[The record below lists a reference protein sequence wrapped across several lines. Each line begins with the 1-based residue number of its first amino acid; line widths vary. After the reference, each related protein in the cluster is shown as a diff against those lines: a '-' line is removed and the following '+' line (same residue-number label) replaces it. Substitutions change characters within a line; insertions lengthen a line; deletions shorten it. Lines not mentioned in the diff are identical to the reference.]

1 MKKRVLNVLCLI
13 LAILIIASMFATFNA
28 EREKGSYTVSLQL
41 LTQQDKEWIIGEFGD
56 CNTIEEL
63 LSSIESFVADN
74 FIYKSS
80 VINQI
85 LLQSF
90 RFGKF
95 RKNFTGVCF
104 DFSCFVKTVCIVWA
118 ENKNI
123 DVKCYVIDCEL
134 ENKQAHSYNYLVTA
148 DKTYYMDFTQY
159 NTLAKKGKS
168 TDGTVFE
175 IGNKDMLEYSKW
187 LGDEVRKVY

>member
-13 LAILIIASMFATFNA
+13 LAILIIASMFVTFNE
-28 EREKGSYTVSLQL
+28 EREKGSYTVSMQL
-41 LTQQDKEWIIGEFGD
+41 LTQEDKAWIIGEFGD
-56 CNTIEEL
+56 CNTVEEL
-63 LSSIESFVADN
+63 LNSMESFVTDN

-80 VINQI
+80 ILNQI
-85 LLQSF
+85 PLQSF
-90 RFGKF
+90 HFGKF
-95 RKNFTGVCF
+95 RRDYTGVCF
-104 DFSCFVKTVCIVWA
+104 DFSCFAKTVCIVWA

-159 NTLAKKGKS
+159 NTLDKKGKS

-175 IGNKDMLEYSKW
+175 IGNKDMLEFSKS
-187 LGDEVRKVY
+187 LGDKVRKVY

>member
-1 MKKRVLNVLCLI
+1 M
-13 LAILIIASMFATFNA
+13 SMFATFST

-41 LTQQDKEWIIGEFGD
+41 LTQEDKDWIFDTFGD
-56 CNTIEEL
+56 CNTVEEL
-63 LSSIESFVADN
+63 LTAMESFVADN
-74 FIYKSS
+74 FVYKSS
-80 VINQI
+80 LLNQI
-85 LLQSF
+85 PLQSF
-90 RFGKF
+90 CFGKF

-104 DFSCFVKTVCIVWA
+104 DFSCFAKTVCIVWA

-123 DVKCYVIDCEL
+123 DIKCYVIDCEL

-175 IGNKDMLEYSKW
+175 IGNKDMLDFSKS
-187 LGDEVRKVY
+187 LGDKVRKVY